1 MFATVGSN
9 RVSDDD
15 DDGSSYLDISIFLHS
30 MKNLYVMRTESLC
43 FS

>member
-15 DDGSSYLDISIFLHS
+15 DDGSSYLDISVFLLDYS
-30 MKNLYVMRTESLC
+30 IKKLLYDED
-43 FS
+43 